1 MVGSSEDGHY
11 SRLLERSPSG
21 LLITAFDGEILAA
34 NEAAAAA
41 LGYDQPDELTGTNI
55 RDRYADPARRKE
67 LLRKIRKQ
75 GEVRDAEFEMRTR
88 EGETAHLL
96 VSVKKESHPDFETE
110 VLLTSWVDI
119 TDERELRN
127 QLQHFA
133 KHDELTGLLNRRALF
148 ERSEQVL
155 AMCERENRRAA
166 VLYIDLVGFQ
176 DVNEKLGHEGGD
188 RLLKAVGER
197 LEGTMRDSDL
207 VARIG
212 GDEFVV
218 VATLIRDGEDADQ
231 VGRRVL
237 YAFEEEVVDGDH
249 PIRLRPAIGV
259 AVYPEDGADMDTLLH
274 RSDRALWGPNR
285 NKPPGMRRYHAGVDG
300 GRETE
305 TSWDVPSEL
314 IRALRDGRD
323 LFQVYQPIVDS
334 DTAEPVGLESLIRWD
349 HSEHGLL
356 TPGAFLPDAEA
367 SGLIRQLDRRVFR
380 ESVGQAS
387 AWVDSGLPLDWVSVN
402 LSAQSLSHP
411 ESVEWIHEA
420 LEEARLP
427 DSMRVVVEITEHTAM
442 QQVTRNDVLQRLRDE
457 VGVSISIDDFGVG
470 YSSFLYLRQFPA
482 QFLKIDLEFVRD
494 IVTSEADQKV
504 VEGIIAL
511 GEAFEVEIVAE
522 GVETE
527 AQMEWLREAGCDYLQ
542 GYYFGRPAPADEAV
556 GRFTEG

>member
-1 MVGSSEDGHY
+1 MGGSSTDGHY
-11 SRLLERSPSG
+11 RRLLKRSPSG
-21 LLITAFDGEILAA
+21 LLITALDGEILAA

-41 LGYDQPDELTGTNI
+41 LGYDRPDELVATNI
-55 RDRYADPARRKE
+55 RDRYADPARRKS
-67 LLRKIRKQ
+67 LLRRIRKQ

-88 EGETAHLL
+88 EGETAYLL
-96 VSVKKESHPDFETE
+96 VSVKKESHPDFEEE

-119 TDERELRN
+119 TDERELRDR
-127 QLQHFA
+127 LQHLA
-133 KHDELTGLLNRRALF
+133 KHDDLTGLLNRRALF
-148 ERSEQVL
+148 ERSEQVF

-176 DVNEKLGHEGGD
+176 EVNEKLGHDGGD

-197 LEGTMRDSDL
+197 LRDTMRDADL

-237 YAFEEEVVDGDH
+237 YAFEEEVEDGDH
-249 PIRLRPAIGV
+249 PIRLRPAIGI
-259 AVYPEDGADMDTLLH
+259 AVYPEDGTDMDTLLH

-285 NKPPGMRRYHAGVDG
+285 KKPPGMRRYHAGVDG
-300 GRETE
+300 VKETG

-314 IRALRDGRD
+314 NRALRNGRE
-323 LFQVYQPIVDS
+323 LFQVYQPIVAS
-334 DTAEPVGLESLIRWD
+334 DTAEPVGLESLVRWD

-356 TPGAFLPDAEA
+356 TPAAFLPDAEA
-367 SGLIRQLDRRVFR
+367 SGLVRQLDRRVFR
-380 ESVGQAS
+380 ESVGQAT
-387 AWVDSGLPLDWVSVN
+387 AWVESGVPLDWVSVN

-411 ESVEWIHEA
+411 ESVEWIHNA
-420 LEEARLP
+420 LKESRLP
-427 DSMRVVVEITEHTAM
+427 DSIRVVVEITEHTAM

-494 IVTSEADQKV
+494 VVTSEADQKV

-511 GEAFEVEIVAE
+511 GEAFDVEVIAE

-542 GYYFGRPAPADEAV
+542 GYYFGRPAPADEIMR
-556 GRFTEG
+556 RFAER